1 MEDIPAGPCGTQRVL
16 VEVEHVDHHETEG
29 A

>member
-1 MEDIPAGPCGTQRVL
+1 MEDIPAGPCGTQTVL
-16 VEVEHVDHHETEG
+16 VEVEHVNLHETEG